1 MLQLLKKIWN
11 EFGLMAGYA
20 SGTLC
25 CREAGVKS
33 SNSRRANFVSSAI
46 RQSRGE
52 RTYPEL
58 HDCEMQR
65 NAEIGLFTTPSGLA
79 VTR

>member
-1 MLQLLKKIWN
+1 
-11 EFGLMAGYA
+11 MAGYA

-46 RQSRGE
+46 RRSRGE

-58 HDCEMQR
+58 HDCEMQN
-65 NAEIGLFTTPSGLA
+65 NAEVGLFTKLLA
-79 VTR
+79 LTVS